1 MALPGQ
7 ARVGP
12 NPARATGQNQGHR
25 QSQEKGPVQGQE
37 SGNLGVQIHTIP
49 PWSSVIP
56 RTSSQC
62 IMVLTTGPG
71 IEELRGS
78 SAGYW

>member
-49 PWSSVIP
+49 PWSSMIP
-56 RTSSQC
+56 RSFSQWR
-62 IMVLTTGPG
+62 IVVTTGLG
-71 IEELRGS
+71 IRELRGS
-78 SAGYW
+78 SAEYW